1 MSPQA
6 STVAEGSC
14 AGITRPSAHPA
25 PMRLF
30 HLSIAY
36 LTLLFAAI
44 AVFSLLP
51 WGRW

>member
-1 MSPQA
+1 M
-6 STVAEGSC
+6 V
-14 AGITRPSAHPA
+14 RPSINPA

-44 AVFSLLP
+44 AVISLLP